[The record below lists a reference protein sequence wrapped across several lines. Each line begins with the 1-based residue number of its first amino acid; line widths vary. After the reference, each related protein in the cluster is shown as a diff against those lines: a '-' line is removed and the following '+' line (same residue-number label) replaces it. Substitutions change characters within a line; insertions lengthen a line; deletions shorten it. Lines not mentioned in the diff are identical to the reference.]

1 MHNVRKDIIQSQED
15 KPTNGMLN
23 KEQSML
29 KANIL
34 DALLIR
40 HGKQLT
46 TTLIQEIAN
55 DVLFHVGGG
64 C

>member
-1 MHNVRKDIIQSQED
+1 MHSARKDTTQSQED

-29 KANIL
+29 KAHIL
-34 DALLIR
+34 DSLLIR

-46 TTLIQEIAN
+46 ATLIQEIAN